1 MLYRML
7 WGYTDDDL
15 ANGEDANLVRALD
28 DDMLAVR
35 VLAIW
40 NLKDITGLASQYYR
54 PEDTPARRQQP
65 KRRWE
70 ERLRATN
77 PRAKP
82 GREGSP
88 AGPRTLGAARSSPAP
103 PDRPAG
109 QCGPAHRRGEMPH
122 ETSGPHS
129 TSCRV
134 RPLPGEQPSRPL
146 RGSFRPPPEARAPV
160 NACDG
165 VSSTSI
171 APAAILSSLP
181 GKNNR
186 FTASDA

>member
-70 ERLRATN
+70 ERLRAHEIRV
-77 PRAKP
+77 RA
-82 GREGSP
+82 RTRRLARRP
-88 AGPRTLGAARSSPAP
+88 AHAGATRSSPAP
-103 PDRPAG
+103 PTD
-109 QCGPAHRRGEMPH
+109 
-122 ETSGPHS
+122 
-129 TSCRV
+129 
-134 RPLPGEQPSRPL
+134 LPGGAP
-146 RGSFRPPPEARAPV
+146 GS
-160 NACDG
+160 
-165 VSSTSI
+165 
-171 APAAILSSLP
+171 
-181 GKNNR
+181 
-186 FTASDA
+186 